1 MPHTAAT
8 HSGEGHDAIR
18 EGLRLGA
25 VLATSLW
32 IWIATVDLIAGE
44 PFRTFRVL
52 GGMVAFTTVLY
63 ALNLAYGTAIV
74 ACIHGFV
81 REPGLIG
88 GLVLGFLILEFAFA
102 LVTIVFTHAGLG
114 ALAWLRIF
122 GGSVLAA
129 AVALVVLM
137 RRHPLLAALRQARL
151 DEAGV

>member
-1 MPHTAAT
+1 VTGGSAA
-8 HSGEGHDAIR
+8 GHNPVR
-18 EGLRLGA
+18 EGLQLGA

-32 IWIATVDLIAGE
+32 IWIAAVDAIAGE
-44 PFRTFRVL
+44 PFRTFTVL
-52 GGMVAFTTVLY
+52 GGTAWFTVMLC
-63 ALNLAYGTAIV
+63 ALNFAYGTVIV
-74 ACIHGFV
+74 TCIHGFV

-88 GLVLGFLILEFAFA
+88 GLALGFLILEFAFA

-129 AVALVVLM
+129 GVALVVLV
-137 RRHPLLAALRQARL
+137 RRHPLLAALRRARL

>member
-1 MPHTAAT
+1 MPHGTGNRAGR
-8 HSGEGHDAIR
+8 HNAIR
-18 EGLRLGA
+18 EGLRLGV

-32 IWIATVDLIAGE
+32 IWIATIDLMAGE
-44 PFRTFRVL
+44 PFRTFTVL
-52 GGMVAFTTVLY
+52 GGMASFTAMLY
-63 ALNLAYGTAIV
+63 ALNLAYGTVIV

-129 AVALVVLM
+129 AVALAVLM
-137 RRHPLLAALRQARL
+137 RRHPLLTALRQARVE
-151 DEAGV
+151 EAGV